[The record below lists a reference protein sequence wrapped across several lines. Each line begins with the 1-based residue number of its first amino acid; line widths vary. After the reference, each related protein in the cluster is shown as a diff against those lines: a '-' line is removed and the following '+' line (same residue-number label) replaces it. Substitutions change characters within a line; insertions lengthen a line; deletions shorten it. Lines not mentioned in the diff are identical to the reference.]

1 MVPLAPALT
10 LRHSSPA
17 AAYWRG
23 PRALRWA
30 AAAACLTG
38 SALRAQPPHPPPTA
52 PAVAPGTR
60 VRLTLADP
68 SVQFGG
74 ELFVRPKV
82 PFEAQLVRL
91 DSTAAVVRLSGRG
104 QFSFPP
110 ATVRRLEARTGRGTC
125 VRSARA
131 WLACRAAGAVAG
143 ALVLP
148 TVVGL
153 FRGVPV
159 EVRAIGAGLG
169 AGLSLTVGRD
179 SWASIPGWPPPR

>member
-1 MVPLAPALT
+1 M
-10 LRHSSPA
+10 
-17 AAYWRG
+17 
-23 PRALRWA
+23 
-30 AAAACLTG
+30 
-38 SALRAQPPHPPPTA
+38 
-52 PAVAPGTR
+52 R